1 MFMEQDSKDKLRD
14 AATVLFADHGYGGV
28 SIRQIADAAGMNSA
42 LISYYFGSKQ
52 GLYEAVVEKQVR
64 IIDKLL
70 YQDMDVLDP
79 REVIRQYADVMKQ
92 VHKASP
98 VLLKFICREL
108 ANPSEVMGFVRQ
120 RIAPPLFAI
129 MSKTLQRGMEQGLFR
144 PDLEIRPTVILLV
157 GMINFYYLSHQ
168 LQLQAIGPEKER
180 ENEDTYMKQ
189 AVEIFLQGIERR

>member
-1 MFMEQDSKDKLRD
+1 
-14 AATVLFADHGYGGV
+14 
-28 SIRQIADAAGMNSA
+28 
-42 LISYYFGSKQ
+42 
-52 GLYEAVVEKQVR
+52 
-64 IIDKLL
+64 
-70 YQDMDVLDP
+70 
-79 REVIRQYADVMKQ
+79 MKQ
-92 VHKASP
+92 VHKTSP

-120 RIAPPLFAI
+120 RIALPLFAI